1 MNEKFNEIIQTFPA
15 LMERINK
22 SPFITKDDFKNLPK
36 KGIYVFYED
45 GLPIYVGRTN
55 RMKNRLTEHSKQS
68 SGHTSAT
75 FAFNLAKEKAKKTTI
90 NLNQLRK
97 DLEDDPRFSRIYA
110 EEKERVSKMKIK
122 VIEIEDPIVQTL
134 FEVYAHLELN
144 TQNEFENH

>member
-1 MNEKFNEIIQTFPA
+1 MNEKFKEIINTFPA
-15 LMERINK
+15 MIESIND
-22 SPFITKDDFKNLPK
+22 SSFITKDDFKNLPK